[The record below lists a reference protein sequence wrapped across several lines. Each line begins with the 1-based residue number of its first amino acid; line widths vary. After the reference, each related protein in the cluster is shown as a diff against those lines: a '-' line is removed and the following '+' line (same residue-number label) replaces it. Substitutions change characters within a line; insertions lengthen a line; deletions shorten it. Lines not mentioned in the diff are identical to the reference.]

1 MTTEEAK
8 EVLGDVRAYLACRAI
23 LENEILAGHT
33 FTDICNAIKILEQEP
48 FINKPCISK
57 GVCHEDKNKVL
68 DKISAEIE
76 NQDKWLACAGYNA
89 YNVDIA
95 FNSLKKL
102 LVKESRDKE

>member
-1 MTTEEAK
+1 MTREEAK

-33 FTDICNAIKILEQEP
+33 FTDICNAIKTLEQEP
-48 FINKPCISK
+48 FINKDCVSE
-57 GVCHEDKNKVL
+57 GVCHEDKVKVL

-76 NQDKWLACAGYNA
+76 RQDNWLMIAGYNA

-95 FNSLKKL
+95 FNSLKL